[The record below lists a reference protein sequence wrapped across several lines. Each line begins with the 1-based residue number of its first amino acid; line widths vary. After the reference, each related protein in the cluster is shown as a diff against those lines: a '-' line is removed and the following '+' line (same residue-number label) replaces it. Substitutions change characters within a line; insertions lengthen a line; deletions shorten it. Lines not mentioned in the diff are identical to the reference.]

1 MRILKILAFSG
12 TALAACSSYGAP
24 LTAAQILTQFNV
36 VSKTTLTTGHDIE
49 GRVVAN
55 EITGGAT
62 FYNKPDGSVSNYAAI
77 NAIKID
83 NFNANINNGG
93 KVDYQTTNGAR
104 FNYNGG
110 GSASQSPSFAMSDFT
125 TPLDALSDQ
134 LGLLSANS
142 FVNASDPNRFTF
154 NLTPNAAG
162 TAVFDLSTA
171 LLSTSRNLLFSGSAQ
186 TIIINVTGTSFF
198 DTSNFNADAFLNSH
212 VIWNF
217 EDATSLSFQNW
228 HGAVLA
234 GDAAVTNSSAMEGM
248 LYAKSFTGNG
258 ELHDVSFL
266 GTLPADPAP
275 PAAVPEPATIA
286 TFLTGLLLLAFAGR
300 RQRQRQNQAQRRPVI
315 AA

>member
-12 TALAACSSYGAP
+12 AALAACSSYAAP

-36 VSKTTLTTGHDIE
+36 VSKTTLSSGHDIE

-62 FYNKPDGSVSNYAAI
+62 FYNKPSGSVSNYAAI

-186 TIIINVTGTSFF
+186 TIIINVTGASFF
-198 DTSNFNADAFLNSH
+198 DTTNFNADAFLNSH

-266 GTLPADPAP
+266 GTLPADPVP
-275 PAAVPEPATIA
+275 PVTAVPEPATIA
-286 TFLTGLLLLAFAGR
+286 TFLTGLLMLAFAGR
-300 RQRQRQNQAQRRPVI
+300 RQRQSRRQRSRVI